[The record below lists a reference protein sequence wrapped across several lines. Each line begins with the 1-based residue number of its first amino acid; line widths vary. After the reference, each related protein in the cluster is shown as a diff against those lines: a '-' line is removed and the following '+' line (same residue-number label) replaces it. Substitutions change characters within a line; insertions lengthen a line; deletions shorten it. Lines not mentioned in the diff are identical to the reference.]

1 MIHSKQVTKTVE
13 ANGHR
18 FDIVRVKYWG
28 FRCNSLSTSWELHKD
43 GVLVSKHSLL
53 REAKQTLAGLTAPL
67 RERLCTP
74 MTVGEAAL
82 AASTV
87 L

>member
-13 ANGHR
+13 ANGHK

-28 FRCNSLSTSWELHKD
+28 FRCNSLTTSWEMHKD
-43 GVLVSKHSLL
+43 GVCVSHHFLM
-53 REAKQTLAGLTAPL
+53 RDAKEKLDQLTVPL

-74 MTVGEAAL
+74 MTVGQAAL
-82 AASTV
+82 ALARA
-87 L
+87 

>member
-28 FRCNSLSTSWELHKD
+28 FRCNSLSTNWEIHKD
-43 GVLVSKHSLL
+43 GVSMSNHMFL
-53 REAKQTLAGLTAPL
+53 RDAKEKLDQLTVPL

-74 MTVGEAAL
+74 MTVGQAAI
-82 AASTV
+82 AMSTV
-87 L
+87 F